1 MKGKIFDGVEESLL
15 LAKTSV
21 EKENQN
27 MVPICC
33 SGGPL
38 NSPFIRCSRT
48 HITKPVKM
56 NAPKVANQR
65 SKLRGF
71 KKIQKLFLSLSLI
84 KTTID
89 TPDSEYGKVKSTYVD
104 RFATIVVSPT
114 TASYF
119 CILTEGWSIVNLR
132 TLTKK
137 KKMTDKDNI
146 V

>member
-1 MKGKIFDGVEESLL
+1 MMKGKIFDGVEESLL

-27 MVPICC
+27 MVPSCC

-48 HITKPVKM
+48 HITKPIKT
-56 NAPKVANQR
+56 NAPEVVNQR
-65 SKLRGF
+65 SKLKGF
-71 KKIQKLFLSLSLI
+71 KKIQKLFLSLSFI

-89 TPDSEYGKVKSTYVD
+89 TPDSEYGKVKSTYVE

-119 CILTEGWSIVNLR
+119 YILTGGLLIINL
-132 TLTKK
+132 
-137 KKMTDKDNI
+137 
-146 V
+146 